1 MAASTSEL
9 YRLVKK
15 ETNDGRDIIIR
26 FVAIMKGCHP
36 EYKPH
41 LRMAAAR
48 ELIRQIEFDYD
59 EEPTSPTPTHTEPT
73 PASERVGASLVGAHD
88 PQPAT
93 SDESAAAS
101 PANPVYPDSDNSTDL
116 VIPAKAGIQGWGQAG
131 TRQNQVYDPL
141 DQTNPVNPDSDNST
155 ATDPIPNAEL
165 KIENPE
171 VSLARIQRQM
181 HIEDGSVHYRDYAA
195 QYARESESIYQSII
209 RRASD
214 RPDLES
220 AKLEAEELIGE
231 FDRFMAERDPG
242 YQPIAVPG
250 ELIAK
255 TLTQRMDE
263 SQPSV
268 FDPADYYDLDRDN
281 FYYCLCRY
289 CEQCDELNY
298 FFEFM
303 RELEEE
309 TDYPYEDP

>member
-1 MAASTSEL
+1 
-9 YRLVKK
+9 
-15 ETNDGRDIIIR
+15 
-26 FVAIMKGCHP
+26 MKGYHP

-59 EEPTSPTPTHTEPT
+59 EEPTSPTPTHTEST

-93 SDESAAAS
+93 SDESAATN
-101 PANPVYPDSDNSTDL
+101 PANPAYPINPENPDSDNSTDL

-131 TRQNQVYDPL
+131 TRQNQLDDPL
-141 DQTNPVNPDSDNST
+141 DKANPAHPENPVNPDSDKST
-155 ATDPIPNAEL
+155 EDAAADPSPIPNSEL

-220 AKLEAEELIGE
+220 AKMEAEELIGE

-242 YQPIAVPG
+242 YQTIAVPG

-263 SQPSV
+263 SQPCI

-281 FYYCLCRY
+281 FYYCLCHY

-309 TDYPYEDP
+309 YEDP